1 MRAPFLSAM
10 PKNRSTMDTMKH
22 APQEGMVEFE
32 KEWHHL
38 RIART
43 MLEWLVIAAIILGV
57 GYGLWP
63 YLIH

>member
-1 MRAPFLSAM
+1 
-10 PKNRSTMDTMKH
+10 MDTMKH